1 MNNATTVNPMTEE
14 IHDVILSR
22 INSVVDSLPQ
32 EKKET
37 VDRKLTE
44 LLTELENFEVFMG
57 KVANVN

>member
-1 MNNATTVNPMTEE
+1 MNNATETMTEE
-14 IHDVILSR
+14 IHDIILGH

-44 LLTELENFEVFMG
+44 LLTELENFEKFIGNVR
-57 KVANVN
+57 NVN